1 MPEGFLTDTDGQIL
15 EDVVALAQ
23 KKKVGDLDENGVVTP
38 AFRSYLEQLVLY
50 ATGEDQIWD
59 EPQSLLSRAA
69 AAWKHAL
76 TRKPGQSKISLRI
89 EEGKGLIERRMVLDI
104 VTDDKPFLVDSVSAA
119 LADAGKPVSFFSNA
133 VVAVTRNT
141 SGKREQGQQQSG
153 IRESM
158 IHIEM
163 DPPVIEN
170 ELEAL
175 QKEIEAV
182 MRDVTIAVDDWEDMR
197 ARLGACIAQ
206 LERSRLPGVKA
217 DEQREAVQFLKWLW
231 DNRFA
236 FLGARHFNFVGEGSD
251 LQLVVDKDK
260 DLGILSAP
268 GRDVLK
274 STFQPDGKLTPAVAA
289 FFDSSEPIIIAKSST
304 KSLTHRRAYMDYVA
318 VKSFGQ
324 NGIANGEELF
334 VGLFTADAYNRPVSD
349 IPLVRAKVDA
359 VLEKTA
365 FTPGGHNEKALINI
379 LESYPRDE
387 LFQADVDTLCETCL
401 GILRLY
407 KRPRVKLFLRRD
419 RFDRF
424 ISAMIFVPRDRFNSD
439 IRERTGKLLAD
450 TFDGRIHS
458 FAPFF
463 GDASLVRVHYV
474 IGIKPGAP
482 QGPGLT
488 ELTRAVREICRNWND
503 GLLEAMREAHDGATP
518 ASLLD
523 KYERAF
529 DAGYRERT
537 SPADTLADIAALE
550 QLSDAPMVVRAYRK
564 PKDSEQT
571 VHIKIYKSGAP
582 MTLSKLI
589 PTIEN
594 LGLSVLQE
602 ASYQV
607 SPFGDGKD
615 ALWIHDF
622 TTEQKDGQPVALG
635 DVKEAFEETIL
646 AVLEGRTEDDSFNN
660 LVLTAGIN
668 WREAWLLRAAA
679 KHHMQA
685 GFAYSQSYI
694 EEALSNHPSIARLLI
709 AAFHAR
715 FNPDGPA
722 NADDRI
728 KDVKAADD
736 AIEEALNAVAS
747 LDEDRIIRRFR
758 TLFAAIMRTNYYQR
772 LPDGSVKTYIS
783 FKVDSHKV
791 AEIPEPKP
799 YREIFV
805 CGPRVDGVHLRF
817 GPVARGG
824 LRWSDRRE
832 DFRTEVLGLVKA
844 QRVKNAVI
852 VPTGSKGGFYP
863 KHLPATGDRA
873 AIYEEGREAYKIF
886 IRGLLDLTDNIV
898 QGETKTPA
906 KIVRWDDVDPYLVV
920 AADKGTAAFSD
931 TANAIS
937 EEYGF
942 WLGDA
947 FASGGSV
954 GYDHK
959 VMGITARGAWEAVK
973 RHFREMGKDI
983 QTEPFTAAGVGDM
996 SGDVFGNGML
1006 LSEQTKL
1013 VAAFDHRDIF
1023 IDPNPDPAKSYKE
1036 RKRMFELPR
1045 SSWADYDKK
1054 LISKGGGVFP
1064 RSAKSI
1070 ALTPEIRAALNI
1082 TAKELPPAEL
1092 IQAILKAP
1100 VELFWLGGIGTYFKA
1115 EDEENWR
1122 VGDRANDAVR
1132 INADEIGASVI
1143 GEGANLGFT
1152 QLARIEYA
1160 RNGGRINTDAIDNSA
1175 GVDSSD
1181 HEVNIKILLSNAI
1194 EHGELKSADRNA
1206 LLASMTEEVAEHVL
1220 RHNYDQTRAISQ
1232 MEMSAPADLGVYARF
1247 MSTLEREGRLDRAI
1261 ENLPDAERLATMR
1274 HAGLGPTRPDLA
1286 VLLAYAK
1293 MWLFDE
1299 LAKSEAMDDPLFER
1313 ELVAYFPDALHQFNQ
1328 SIVTH
1333 QLRREII
1340 ATRLSNEIVDT
1351 CGVSFVQR
1359 AAETTGVD
1367 FATIALA
1374 YEAVRRI
1381 YNLHDF
1387 AAAVDQL
1394 DNAAPASLQTSLYLE
1409 ASRLLGEQTFHL
1421 LGDADARE
1429 RLSRRG
1435 LKAVVE
1441 QYQGPVAEFK
1451 TALPDILPAD
1461 AAAALAERCQGWID
1475 DAAPETIARD
1485 AASIP
1490 ALEFAFDIVNLA
1502 RETGW
1507 SNPGVGG
1514 IFFAVGRMFD
1524 IDAVREKARAEP
1536 PADHFDKIAI
1546 RQIIEDLTARQRL
1559 LTTRVIA
1566 AAGAEPKGA
1575 PAKWTEKVIDKWRAG
1590 AEDAIAEFE
1599 EVAAELDLTGNV
1611 SVGKFTLFTRK
1622 LDDLTNEATR

>member
-15 EDVVALAQ
+15 EDVVLLAQ
-23 KKKVGDLDENGVVTP
+23 KKKAGDLDESGAITP

-50 ATGEDQIWD
+50 ATGEDIIWS
-59 EPQSLLSRAA
+59 EPQSLLSRATL
-69 AAWKHAL
+69 AWKHAQ
-76 TRKPGQSKISLRI
+76 TRKPGQNKISLRI
-89 EEGKGLIERRMVLDI
+89 EDGKNWTERRMVLEI
-104 VTDDKPFLVDSVSAA
+104 VTDDKPFLVDSISAA
-119 LADAGKPVSFFSNA
+119 LADHGKPVSFFSNA
-133 VVAVTRNT
+133 VVAVARNA
-141 SGKREQGQQQSG
+141 SGKRETAAPQAAL
-153 IRESM
+153 RESM

-163 DPPVIEN
+163 DPPVVEN
-170 ELEAL
+170 ELEEL
-175 QKEIEAV
+175 RDEIEAV
-182 MRDVTIAVDDWEDMR
+182 LADVTIAVNDWEDMR

-236 FLGARHFNFVGEGSD
+236 FLGARRFNFVGEGD
-251 LQLVVDKDK
+251 QLRLEVDKAK

-274 STFQPDGKLTPAVAA
+274 STFQPDGKLSPAVAA
-289 FFDSSEPIIIAKSST
+289 FFESSEPIIIAKSST
-304 KSLTHRRAYMDYVA
+304 KSLIHRRAFMDYVA
-318 VKSFGQ
+318 VKSFAPDGTA
-324 NGIANGEELF
+324 IGEELF
-334 VGLFTADAYNRPVSD
+334 VGLFTAEAYNRPVTD
-349 IPLVRAKVDA
+349 IPLIRAKVQA

-387 LFQADVDTLCETCL
+387 LFQTDVATLCETCL

-424 ISAMIFVPRDRFNSD
+424 ISAMIYVPRDRFNSD
-439 IRERTGKLLAD
+439 IRERSGQLLAD
-450 TFDGRIHS
+450 AFEGRVHS

-463 GDASLVRVHYV
+463 GDASLVRVHFI
-474 IGIKPGAP
+474 IGIRQGAP
-482 QGPGLT
+482 AGPGLT
-488 ELTRAVREICRNWND
+488 ELTRQIREICRTWND
-503 GLLEAMREAHDGATP
+503 GLIEALRKAHDGATP
-518 ASLLD
+518 AAVLA

-537 SPADTLADIAALE
+537 APAETLADIAALE
-550 QLSDAPMVVRAYRK
+550 QLDGVTTVVRAYRK
-564 PKDSEQT
+564 PGDGDQC
-571 VHIKIYKSGAP
+571 VRIKIYKRGAP

-602 ASYQV
+602 ASHHV
-607 SPFGDGKD
+607 SPFGDDGQ
-615 ALWIHDF
+615 AVWIHDF
-622 TTEQKDGQPVALG
+622 ATEQANAQPVALN
-635 DVKEAFEETIL
+635 DVTEAFQDTIL
-646 AVLEGRTEDDSFNN
+646 AVLEGRTEDDGFNE

-694 EEALSNHPSIARLLI
+694 EEALSNHPQIARLLI

-722 NADDRI
+722 DADQRI
-728 KDVKAADD
+728 KDVEAADA

-747 LDEDRIIRRFR
+747 LDEDRIIRRYR
-758 TLFAAIMRTNYYQR
+758 TLFAAMTRTNYYQR
-772 LPDGSVKTYIS
+772 QPDGSYKTYIS
-783 FKVDSHKV
+783 FKVDSSKV

-805 CGPRVDGVHLRF
+805 SGPRVDGVHLRF

-863 KHLPATGDRA
+863 KHLPAGGDRA

-898 QGETKTPA
+898 HGEAKTPA
-906 KIVRWDDVDPYLVV
+906 KIVRWDDADPYLVV

-937 EEYGF
+937 QEYGF

-973 RHFREMGKDI
+973 RHFREIGKDI
-983 QTEPFTAAGVGDM
+983 QKEMFTVAGVGDM

-1006 LSEQTKL
+1006 LSEQIQL

-1023 IDPNPDPAKSYKE
+1023 IDPNPDPAASYME
-1036 RKRMFELPR
+1036 RKRLFGLPR

-1054 LISKGGGVFP
+1054 LISKGGGVFS

-1070 ALTPEIRAALNI
+1070 ALSAEIRALLDI
-1082 TAKELPPAEL
+1082 TAKEVTPADL
-1092 IQAILKAP
+1092 IRAVLKAP

-1132 INADEIGASVI
+1132 INAGDIRAQVV

-1160 RNGGRINTDAIDNSA
+1160 RGGGRINTDAIDNSA

-1194 EHGELKSADRNA
+1194 EHGELKRDDRNA
-1206 LLASMTEEVAEHVL
+1206 LLATMTEDVAEHVL

-1232 MEMSAPADLGVYARF
+1232 MEKTAPRDLDIYARF
-1247 MSTLEREGRLDRAI
+1247 MATLEREGRLDRAI
-1261 ENLPDAERLATMR
+1261 EYLPDTERLAAMR
-1274 HAGLGPTRPDLA
+1274 QAGLGPTRPDLA

-1293 MWLFDE
+1293 MWLYDE
-1299 LAKSEAMDDPLFER
+1299 LTKTEAMDDPLFER
-1313 ELVAYFPDALHQFNQ
+1313 ELIAYFPDALHQFSR

-1359 AAETTGVD
+1359 AAETSGVD

-1387 AAAVDQL
+1387 ASAVDML
-1394 DNAAPASLQTSLYLE
+1394 DTAAPASLQTALYLE

-1421 LGDADARE
+1421 LGDPAARE
-1429 RLSRRG
+1429 RLSHRG
-1435 LKAVVE
+1435 LKAVVD
-1441 QYQGPVAEFK
+1441 QYQGAVREFK
-1451 TALPDILPAD
+1451 AALPDILPED
-1461 AAAALAERCQGWID
+1461 AAAALAERHQRWID
-1475 DAAPETIARD
+1475 DAAPSVIARD
-1485 AASIP
+1485 AAAIP

-1502 RETGW
+1502 AETGW

-1514 IFFAVGRMFD
+1514 VFFAIGRMFS
-1524 IDAVREKARAEP
+1524 IDAVRDKARRDP

-1566 AAGAEPKGA
+1566 AAGAEPKGP
-1575 PAKWTEKVIDKWRAG
+1575 PAKWTQKVIDKWRAS
-1590 AEDAIAEFE
+1590 AEDSIAAFE
-1599 EVAAELDLTGNV
+1599 AAASELDLSGAV

-1622 LDDLTNEATR
+1622 LDDLTAGAAR